1 MTAETVEF
9 TGKRKRNWAPYILL
23 VPSLL
28 FLIFFFATPMFIA
41 FRLAFQDTSGAWSL
55 ESIQTMAGD
64 PNFWPAISA
73 TMTLV
78 IIVIP
83 FQLALALAM
92 ALVINKRLKGT
103 SLWLYVYALPLA
115 ISELAAGIVWVSI
128 FTQKGWL
135 NSILETLGIIDRGI
149 IWQSAES
156 YWTLIGII
164 VVAEM
169 WRATSIMMIILV
181 AGLQSIPD
189 EYLEAAEVYGAT
201 LWQRVRRVILPM
213 LRPSLQVA
221 LILRII
227 LAIQIFATA
236 VALAGTGLTVM
247 SAETLSWAN
256 DIDNENVAAA
266 WAGLMLLISI
276 FATIGVLWLLPVKDE
291 QQV

>member
-1 MTAETVEF
+1 MS
-9 TGKRKRNWAPYILL
+9 KRRNLAPYLL
-23 VPSLL
+23 LAPSLI
-28 FLIFFFATPMFIA
+28 FLVLFFATPMASSFT
-41 FRLAFQDTSGAWSL
+41 LAFQDPEGAWSL
-55 ESIQTMAGD
+55 ESIQTMLRD
-64 PNFWPAISA
+64 PNFGRAVTTTI
-73 TMTLV
+73 TLV
-78 IIVIP
+78 ILVIP
-83 FQLALALAM
+83 IQLALALAM
-92 ALVINKRLKGT
+92 ALIVNKRLKGS

-135 NSILETLGIIDRGI
+135 NSILETLGLVERGN
-149 IWQSAES
+149 IWMSSES

-164 VVAEM
+164 LVAEA

-221 LILRII
+221 LILRVI

-236 VALAGTGLTVM
+236 IALAGTGLTVM
-247 SAETLSWAN
+247 SQQALEWAN
-256 DIDNENVAAA
+256 DIDNDNVAAA
-266 WAGLMLLISI
+266 WAGVMLFISI
-276 FATIGVLWLLPVKDE
+276 FATIGILWMLPVKDE

>member
-9 TGKRKRNWAPYILL
+9 TGKRRRNWAPYILL

-28 FLIFFFATPMFIA
+28 FLLFFFATPMFSS
-41 FRLAFQDTSGAWSL
+41 FVLAFQTPDGQWSL
-55 ESIQTMAGD
+55 ESIRTMLDD
-64 PNFWPAISA
+64 PNFTRAVTA
-73 TMTLV
+73 TLTLV

-83 FQLALALAM
+83 VQLALAM
-92 ALVINKRLKGT
+92 AMALVVNNRLKGT
-103 SLWLYVYALPLA
+103 SLWLYIYVLPLA

-135 NSILETLGIIDRGI
+135 NSILETLGIVERGI

-156 YWTLIGII
+156 YWTLIGVI

-189 EYLEAAEVYGAT
+189 EYVEAAEVYGAT
-201 LWQRVRRVILPM
+201 LWQRVRRVIMPM

-227 LAIQIFATA
+227 LAIQVFATA
-236 VALAGTGLTVM
+236 IALAGTGVTVM
-247 SAETLSWAN
+247 SQQTLAWAN
-256 DIDNENVAAA
+256 DIDNDNVAAA
-266 WAGLMLLISI
+266 WAGLMLLMSI
-276 FATIGVLWLLPVKDE
+276 FATVGVLWLLPVKDE
-291 QQV
+291 QQA

>member
-1 MTAETVEF
+1 MTAHTVEY

-23 VPSLL
+23 APSLL
-28 FLIFFFATPMFIA
+28 FLVFFFATPMASA
-41 FRLAFQDTSGAWSL
+41 FVLALQTPDGAWSL
-55 ESIQTMAGD
+55 ESIQTMVGD
-64 PNFWPAISA
+64 ANFTRAISA
-73 TMTLV
+73 TLTLV

-83 FQLALALAM
+83 FQLALAMAM
-92 ALVINKRLKGT
+92 ALVVNKRLKGT
-103 SLWLYVYALPLA
+103 SLWLYIYVLPLA

-135 NSILETLGIIDRGI
+135 NSILETLGIVERGI

-189 EYLEAAEVYGAT
+189 EYTEAAEVYGAT
-201 LWQRVRRVILPM
+201 LWQRVRRVIMPM

-221 LILRII
+221 LILRIV
-227 LAIQIFATA
+227 LAIQVFATA
-236 VALAGTGLTVM
+236 IALAGTGLTVM
-247 SAETLSWAN
+247 SQQTIEWAN
-256 DIDNENVAAA
+256 DIDNDNVAAA
-266 WAGLMLLISI
+266 WAGLMLLMSI
-276 FATIGVLWLLPVKDE
+276 IATIGVLWLLPVKDE

>member
-23 VPSLL
+23 GPSLI
-28 FLIFFFATPMFIA
+28 FLLFFFATPMFSS
-41 FRLAFQDTSGAWSL
+41 FVLALQTPEGQWSL
-55 ESIQTMAGD
+55 ESIQTMVNDA
-64 PNFWPAISA
+64 NFTRAITS
-73 TMTLV
+73 TLTLV
-78 IIVIP
+78 VIVIP
-83 FQLALALAM
+83 FQLALAMAM
-92 ALVINKRLKGT
+92 ALVVNKRLKGT
-103 SLWLYVYALPLA
+103 SLWLYVYVLPLA

-128 FTQKGWL
+128 FTQKGWF
-135 NSILETLGIIDRGI
+135 NSILETLGIVERGI

-189 EYLEAAEVYGAT
+189 EYVEAAEVYGAT
-201 LWQRVRRVILPM
+201 LWQRVRRVIMPM

-227 LAIQIFATA
+227 LAIQVFATA
-236 VALAGTGLTVM
+236 IALAGTGLTVM
-247 SAETLSWAN
+247 SQQTLEWAN
-256 DIDNENVAAA
+256 DIDNDNVAAA
-266 WAGLMLLISI
+266 WAGLMLIMSI
-276 FATIGVLWLLPVKDE
+276 IATIGVLWLLPVRDE

>member
-1 MTAETVEF
+1 MTAQTVEF

-23 VPSLL
+23 LPSLI
-28 FLIFFFATPMFIA
+28 FLLFFFATPMANSFV
-41 FRLAFQDTSGAWSL
+41 LALQTPDGVWSL
-55 ESIQTMAGD
+55 ESIETMVTDA
-64 PNFWPAISA
+64 NFTRAITA
-73 TMTLV
+73 TLTLV
-78 IIVIP
+78 IIVIT
-83 FQLALALAM
+83 FKLALAM
-92 ALVINKRLKGT
+92 AMALVVNKRLKGT
-103 SLWLYVYALPLA
+103 SLWLYIYDIPLA

-135 NSILETLGIIDRGI
+135 NSVLETLGIVERGI

-189 EYLEAAEVYGAT
+189 EYLEAAEVYGAS
-201 LWQRVRRVILPM
+201 LWQRVRRVIMPM

-247 SAETLSWAN
+247 SQQTLEWAN
-256 DIDNENVAAA
+256 DIDNDNVAAA
-266 WAGLMLLISI
+266 WAGLMLLMSI
-276 FATIGVLWLLPVKDE
+276 FATVGVLWLLPVKDE

>member
-1 MTAETVEF
+1 MTAETVEY

-28 FLIFFFATPMFIA
+28 FLLLFFATPMAQSFV
-41 FRLAFQDTSGAWSL
+41 LAFQTPDGVWSL
-55 ESIQTMAGD
+55 ESIQTMVTDA
-64 PNFWPAISA
+64 NFTRAITA
-73 TMTLV
+73 TLTLV

-83 FQLALALAM
+83 FQLALAMAM

-135 NSILETLGIIDRGI
+135 NSILETLGIVERGI

-201 LWQRVRRVILPM
+201 LWQRVRRVMLPM

-247 SAETLSWAN
+247 SQQTLEWAN
-256 DIDNENVAAA
+256 DIDNDNVAAA
-266 WAGLMLLISI
+266 WAGLMLLMSI
-276 FATIGVLWLLPVKDE
+276 IATIGVLWLLPVKDE

>member
-1 MTAETVEF
+1 MTASTVEY

-28 FLIFFFATPMFIA
+28 FLLLFFATPMFNS
-41 FRLAFQDTSGAWSL
+41 FVLAFQTPDGVWSL
-55 ESIQTMAGD
+55 ESIQTMVD
-64 PNFWPAISA
+64 DVSFWPAIKA
-73 TMTLV
+73 TLTLV

-103 SLWLYVYALPLA
+103 SLWLYLYALPLA

-135 NSILETLGIIDRGI
+135 NSILETLGIIERGI

-189 EYLEAAEVYGAT
+189 EYLEAAEVYGAS
-201 LWQRVRRVILPM
+201 LWQRVRRVILSM

-247 SAETLSWAN
+247 SQQTLEWAN
-256 DIDNENVAAA
+256 DIDNDNVAAA
-266 WAGLMLLISI
+266 WAALMLLMSI
-276 FATIGVLWLLPVKDE
+276 IATIGVLWLLPVKDE

>member
-1 MTAETVEF
+1 M
-9 TGKRKRNWAPYILL
+9 R
-23 VPSLL
+23 
-28 FLIFFFATPMFIA
+28 
-41 FRLAFQDTSGAWSL
+41 D
-55 ESIQTMAGD
+55 
-64 PNFWPAISA
+64 
-73 TMTLV
+73 
-78 IIVIP
+78 
-83 FQLALALAM
+83 
-92 ALVINKRLKGT
+92 
-103 SLWLYVYALPLA
+103 
-115 ISELAAGIVWVSI
+115 
-128 FTQKGWL
+128 
-135 NSILETLGIIDRGI
+135 ETLGIVERGI

-247 SAETLSWAN
+247 SAETLDGFDAWREPERILGLCRLAVGPRPGAEPLDASWVTAHYPGRE
-256 DIDNENVAAA
+256 DRFAFL
-266 WAGLMLLISI
+266 AG
-276 FATIGVLWLLPVKDE
+276 P
-291 QQV
+291 

>member
-1 MTAETVEF
+1 MN
-9 TGKRKRNWAPYILL
+9 RRRDLAPYLL
-23 VPSLL
+23 LAPSVL
-28 FLIFFFATPMFIA
+28 FLLFFFATPMASSFV
-41 FRLAFQDTSGAWSL
+41 LALQDQSGAWSL
-55 ESIQTMAGD
+55 DSIERMVND
-64 PNFWPAISA
+64 PNFSRAIIA
-73 TMTLV
+73 TLTLV
-78 IIVIP
+78 VLVIP
-83 FQLALALAM
+83 IQLVLAMAM
-92 ALVINKRLKGT
+92 ALVVNKRLKGT
-103 SLWLYVYALPLA
+103 SLWLYIYALPLA

-135 NSILETLGIIDRGI
+135 NSVLETLGIIERGV

-164 VVAEM
+164 LVAEA

-227 LAIQIFATA
+227 LAIQVFATA
-236 VALAGTGLTVM
+236 IALAGTGLTVM
-247 SAETLSWAN
+247 SQQALEWAN
-256 DIDNENVAAA
+256 DIDNDHVAAA
-266 WAGLMLLISI
+266 WAGLMLIISVI
-276 FATIGVLWLLPVKDE
+276 ATIGVLWLLPVKDE
-291 QQV
+291 QQA

>member
-1 MTAETVEF
+1 MTAQTVEF

-23 VPSLL
+23 LPSLI
-28 FLIFFFATPMFIA
+28 FLLFFFATPMANSFV
-41 FRLAFQDTSGAWSL
+41 LALQTPDGVWSL
-55 ESIQTMAGD
+55 ESIETMVTDA
-64 PNFWPAISA
+64 NFTRAITA
-73 TMTLV
+73 TLTLV

-83 FQLALALAM
+83 FQLALAMAM
-92 ALVINKRLKGT
+92 ALGVNKRLKGT
-103 SLWLYVYALPLA
+103 SLWLYIYALPLA
-115 ISELAAGIVWVSI
+115 IRELAAGIVWVSI

-135 NSILETLGIIDRGI
+135 NSVLETLGIVERGI

-189 EYLEAAEVYGAT
+189 EYLEAAEVYGAS
-201 LWQRVRRVILPM
+201 LWQRVRRVIMPM

-247 SAETLSWAN
+247 SQQTLEWAN
-256 DIDNENVAAA
+256 DIDNDNVAAA
-266 WAGLMLLISI
+266 WAGLMLLMSI
-276 FATIGVLWLLPVKDE
+276 VATIGVLWLLPVKDE
-291 QQV
+291 QQA

>member
-1 MTAETVEF
+1 MTVQTVEY
-9 TGKRKRNWAPYILL
+9 TGKQRRNWAPYILL

-28 FLIFFFATPMFIA
+28 FLLFFFATPMFNS
-41 FRLAFQDTSGAWSL
+41 FVLAFQTPDGAWSL
-55 ESIQTMAGD
+55 ESIQLMID
-64 PNFWPAISA
+64 DVNFWPAISA
-73 TMTLV
+73 TLTLV

-83 FQLALALAM
+83 FQLALAMAM

-135 NSILETLGIIDRGI
+135 NSILETLGIVERGI

-189 EYLEAAEVYGAT
+189 EYLEAAEVYGAS

-236 VALAGTGLTVM
+236 VALAGSGMTVM
-247 SAETLSWAN
+247 SEQTIDWAN
-256 DIDNENVAAA
+256 TIDNDNVAAA
-266 WAGLMLLISI
+266 WAGLMLIMSI
-276 FATIGVLWLLPVKDE
+276 VATIGVLWLLPVRDE
-291 QQV
+291 QQA

>member
-1 MTAETVEF
+1 MTAPTVEF
-9 TGKRKRNWAPYILL
+9 TGKKKRNWAPYILL
-23 VPSLL
+23 APSLL
-28 FLIFFFATPMFIA
+28 FLVFFFATPMASSFV
-41 FRLAFQDTSGAWSL
+41 LALQNQDGAWSL
-55 ESIQTMAGD
+55 ESIQTMVGD
-64 PNFWPAISA
+64 PNFTRAV
-73 TMTLV
+73 TTTLTLMLV
-78 IIVIP
+78 VIP
-83 FQLALALAM
+83 IQLALAM
-92 ALVINKRLKGT
+92 AMALVVNKRLKGT
-103 SLWLYVYALPLA
+103 SLWLYVYVLPLA

-135 NSILETLGIIDRGI
+135 NSILETLGIIERGV

-201 LWQRVRRVILPM
+201 LWQRVRRVIMPM

-221 LILRII
+221 LILRVI
-227 LAIQIFATA
+227 LAIQVFATA
-236 VALAGTGLTVM
+236 IALAGTGLTVM
-247 SAETLSWAN
+247 SQQTLEWAN
-256 DIDNENVAAA
+256 DIDNDNVAAA
-266 WAGLMLLISI
+266 WAGFMLLISI
-276 FATIGVLWLLPVKDE
+276 IATIGILWMLPVKDE

>member
-1 MTAETVEF
+1 MTAETVEY

-23 VPSLL
+23 APSLL
-28 FLIFFFATPMFIA
+28 FLLFFFATPMFNA
-41 FRLAFQDTSGAWSL
+41 FVLAFQDTSGAWSL
-55 ESIQTMAGD
+55 ESIETMVTDA
-64 PNFWPAISA
+64 NFTRAISA
-73 TMTLV
+73 TLTLV

-83 FQLALALAM
+83 IQLALAM
-92 ALVINKRLKGT
+92 AMALVVNKRLKGT

-135 NSILETLGIIDRGI
+135 NSILETLGIVERGI

-189 EYLEAAEVYGAT
+189 EYTEAAEVYGAT

-227 LAIQIFATA
+227 LAIQVFATA
-236 VALAGTGLTVM
+236 IALAGTGLTVM
-247 SAETLSWAN
+247 SQQTLEWAN
-256 DIDNENVAAA
+256 DIDNDNVAAA
-266 WAGLMLLISI
+266 WAGLMLLMSI
-276 FATIGVLWLLPVKDE
+276 FATIGVLWLLPVRDE

>member
-1 MTAETVEF
+1 LMV
-9 TGKRKRNWAPYILL
+9 
-23 VPSLL
+23 
-28 FLIFFFATPMFIA
+28 
-41 FRLAFQDTSGAWSL
+41 
-55 ESIQTMAGD
+55 
-64 PNFWPAISA
+64 
-73 TMTLV
+73 LV
-78 IIVIP
+78 IPI
-83 FQLALALAM
+83 QLALALAM
-92 ALVINKRLKGT
+92 ALIVNKRLKGT

-128 FTQKGWL
+128 FTSKGWL
-135 NSILETLGIIDRGI
+135 NSILETLGLVERGT
-149 IWQSAES
+149 IWMSGES

-164 VVAEM
+164 LVAEA

-221 LILRII
+221 LILRVI

-236 VALAGTGLTVM
+236 IALAGTGLTVM
-247 SAETLSWAN
+247 SQQALEWAN
-256 DIDNENVAAA
+256 TIDNDNVAAA
-266 WAGLMLLISI
+266 WAGLMLFISI
-276 FATIGVLWLLPVKDE
+276 FATIGILWMLPVKDE

>member
-1 MTAETVEF
+1 MTESTVEF
-9 TGKRKRNWAPYILL
+9 TGKRRRNLAPYILL

-28 FLIFFFATPMFIA
+28 FLVFFFATPMASSFV
-41 FRLAFQDTSGAWSL
+41 LAFQNPEGAWSL
-55 ESIQTMAGD
+55 ESIGTMVND
-64 PNFWPAISA
+64 PNFTRAI
-73 TMTLV
+73 TTTLTLMVLV
-78 IIVIP
+78 IPI
-83 FQLALALAM
+83 QLALAM
-92 ALVINKRLKGT
+92 AMALVVNKGLKGT
-103 SLWLYVYALPLA
+103 SLWLYIYVLPLA

-164 VVAEM
+164 IVAET

-189 EYLEAAEVYGAT
+189 EYLEAAEVYGAS
-201 LWQRVRRVILPM
+201 LWQRVRRVIMPM

-221 LILRII
+221 LILRVI
-227 LAIQIFATA
+227 LAIQVFATA
-236 VALAGTGLTVM
+236 IALAGTGLTVM
-247 SAETLSWAN
+247 SQQTLEWAN
-256 DIDNENVAAA
+256 DIDNDNVAAA

-276 FATIGVLWLLPVKDE
+276 CATIGILWLLPVKDE

>member
-1 MTAETVEF
+1 MTALTIEPAR
-9 TGKRKRNWAPYILL
+9 KRRRNWAPYLL
-23 VPSLL
+23 LAPSLL
-28 FLIFFFATPMFIA
+28 FLLFFFATPMASSFV
-41 FRLAFQDTSGAWSL
+41 LAFQTQDGMWSL
-55 ESIQTMAGD
+55 DSIRTMVDDG
-64 PNFWPAISA
+64 NFWRAIS
-73 TMTLV
+73 TTLTLLV
-78 IIVIP
+78 IVIP
-83 FQLALALAM
+83 FQLALAMAM
-92 ALVINKRLKGT
+92 ALVVNKRLKGT

-135 NSILETLGIIDRGI
+135 NSILQTLGIVERGI

-189 EYLEAAEVYGAT
+189 EYLEAAEVYGAS

-227 LAIQIFATA
+227 LAIQVFATA
-236 VALAGTGLTVM
+236 IALAGTGLTVM
-247 SAETLSWAN
+247 SQQTLDWAN
-256 DIDNENVAAA
+256 DIDNDNVAAA
-266 WAGLMLLISI
+266 WAGLMLLMSI
-276 FATIGVLWLLPVKDE
+276 VATVGVLWLLPVRDE

>member
-1 MTAETVEF
+1 MTAPTVEF
-9 TGKRKRNWAPYILL
+9 TGKKKRNWAPYILL
-23 VPSLL
+23 APSLL
-28 FLIFFFATPMFIA
+28 FLVFFFATPMASSFV
-41 FRLAFQDTSGAWSL
+41 LALQNQDGAWSL
-55 ESIQTMAGD
+55 ESIQTMVGD
-64 PNFWPAISA
+64 PNFTRAV
-73 TMTLV
+73 TTTLTLMIV
-78 IIVIP
+78 VIP
-83 FQLALALAM
+83 IQLALAM
-92 ALVINKRLKGT
+92 AMALVVNKRLKGT
-103 SLWLYVYALPLA
+103 SLWLYVYVLPLA

-135 NSILETLGIIDRGI
+135 NSILETLGIIERGV

-201 LWQRVRRVILPM
+201 LWQRVRRVIMPM

-221 LILRII
+221 LILRVI
-227 LAIQIFATA
+227 LAIQVFATA
-236 VALAGTGLTVM
+236 IALAGTGLTVM
-247 SAETLSWAN
+247 SQQTLEWAN
-256 DIDNENVAAA
+256 DIDNDNVAAA
-266 WAGLMLLISI
+266 WAGFMLLISI
-276 FATIGVLWLLPVKDE
+276 IATIGILWMLPVKDE

>member
-1 MTAETVEF
+1 MTAETVEY

-28 FLIFFFATPMFIA
+28 FLLLFFATPMAQSFV
-41 FRLAFQDTSGAWSL
+41 LAFQTPDGVWSL
-55 ESIQTMAGD
+55 ESIQTMVTDA
-64 PNFWPAISA
+64 NFTRAITA
-73 TMTLV
+73 TLTLV

-83 FQLALALAM
+83 FQLALAMAM

-135 NSILETLGIIDRGI
+135 NSILETLGIVERGI

-189 EYLEAAEVYGAT
+189 EYTEAAEVYGAT
-201 LWQRVRRVILPM
+201 LWQRVRRVIMPM

-221 LILRII
+221 LILRIV
-227 LAIQIFATA
+227 LAIQVFATA
-236 VALAGTGLTVM
+236 IALAGTGLTVM
-247 SAETLSWAN
+247 SQQTIEWAN
-256 DIDNENVAAA
+256 DIDNDNVAAA
-266 WAGLMLLISI
+266 WAGLMLLMSI
-276 FATIGVLWLLPVKDE
+276 IATIGVLWLLPVKDE

>member
-1 MTAETVEF
+1 
-9 TGKRKRNWAPYILL
+9 
-23 VPSLL
+23 LL
-28 FLIFFFATPMFIA
+28 FLVFFFATPMASA
-41 FRLAFQDTSGAWSL
+41 FVLAFQTPDGAWSL
-55 ESIQTMAGD
+55 ESIQTLTGD
-64 PNFWPAISA
+64 VNFWPAITA
-73 TMTLV
+73 TLTLV

-83 FQLALALAM
+83 FQLALAMAM
-92 ALVINKRLKGT
+92 ALVVNKRLKGT
-103 SLWLYVYALPLA
+103 SLWLYIYVLPLA

-135 NSILETLGIIDRGI
+135 NSILETLGIVERGI

-189 EYLEAAEVYGAT
+189 EYTEAAEVYGAT
-201 LWQRVRRVILPM
+201 LWQRVRRVIMPM

-221 LILRII
+221 LILRIV
-227 LAIQIFATA
+227 LAIQVFATA
-236 VALAGTGLTVM
+236 IALAGTGLTVM
-247 SAETLSWAN
+247 SQQTIEWAN
-256 DIDNENVAAA
+256 DIDNDNVAAA
-266 WAGLMLLISI
+266 WAGLMLLMSI
-276 FATIGVLWLLPVKDE
+276 TATIGVLWMLPVRDE

>member
-1 MTAETVEF
+1 MT
-9 TGKRKRNWAPYILL
+9 GRRNLAPYLL
-23 VPSLL
+23 LAPSLL
-28 FLIFFFATPMFIA
+28 FLLFFFATPMASSFV
-41 FRLAFQDTSGAWSL
+41 LALQTPDGAWSL
-55 ESIQTMAGD
+55 DSIRRMVDD
-64 PNFWPAISA
+64 PDFSRAI
-73 TMTLV
+73 TTTLTLV
-78 IIVIP
+78 VLVIP
-83 FQLALALAM
+83 VQLALALAM
-92 ALVINKRLKGT
+92 ALVVNKRLKGT
-103 SLWLYVYALPLA
+103 SLWLYIYALPLA

-135 NSILETLGIIDRGI
+135 NSILETLGLIERGI
-149 IWQSAES
+149 TWQSAES

-164 VVAEM
+164 IVAEA

-227 LAIQIFATA
+227 LAIQVFATA
-236 VALAGTGLTVM
+236 IALAGTGLTVM
-247 SAETLSWAN
+247 SQQALEWAN
-256 DIDNENVAAA
+256 DIDNDNVAAA
-266 WAGLMLLISI
+266 WAGVMLLISVA
-276 FATIGVLWLLPVKDE
+276 ATIGVLWLLPVRDE